1 MSQSAKLWRAIMG
14 QNEKLV
20 DYFLE
25 EQEGVCLCRSFY
37 CMKNTVK
44 LLNRSSDYL
53 GLGIESGNQ
62 VKPWRTL
69 SSVENHQH
77 STVYC
82 DDCAS
87 EYREKRDSLT
97 QIATRLRQI
106 SRCIHIVWSN
116 GGNVNVNGRK
126 RRDRS
131 NDLTRVHHLYM
142 FFFFFFTSNIFTHRE
157 TAFFF

>member
-1 MSQSAKLWRAIMG
+1 MG

-142 FFFFFFTSNIFTHRE
+142 FFFFFLRRIYSLIVKRH
-157 TAFFF
+157 FFFNVYSI

>member
-1 MSQSAKLWRAIMG
+1 MG

-25 EQEGVCLCRSFY
+25 EQGGVCLCRSFY

-142 FFFFFFTSNIFTHRE
+142 FFFFFLRRIYSLIVKRH
-157 TAFFF
+157 FFFNVYSI